1 VSGGQ
6 AWTPEE
12 CATFL
17 QVSTGQL
24 SQLRRRGGG
33 PPYVK
38 VGRQVRYVP
47 AQVARWIEQ
56 TQRTRTRQ
64 PAQVV
69 V

>member
-1 VSGGQ
+1 
-6 AWTPEE
+6 
-12 CATFL
+12 
-17 QVSTGQL
+17 
-24 SQLRRRGGG
+24 
-33 PPYVK
+33 VK

>member
-1 VSGGQ
+1 VSGQ
-6 AWTPEE
+6 TWTPGE
-12 CATFL
+12 CAEFL
-17 QVSTGQL
+17 QVSVGQL
-24 SQLRRRGGG
+24 AQLRRRGGG

-56 TQRTRTRQ
+56 TQRTMTRQ